1 MAPVL
6 DPTEKVR
13 ATQQQLQHH
22 ITALRQSLKVPL
34 KQIADQEEQ
43 LAKAIEKEL
52 GIRSRA
58 PVVDGQ
64 RKLKEAARRELN
76 ALSREIAA
84 WRRQLKVIVSQWPKH
99 LRSLWR
105 LEKEWLRLQGK
116 DHLYRIDVEL
126 DQ

>member
-64 RKLKEAARRELN
+64 GKRKDAGRRELN
-76 ALSREIAA
+76 ALARESVASSS
-84 WRRQLKVIVSQWPKH
+84 QDKVEEARVGEPVVC
-99 LRSLWR
+99 LRA
-105 LEKEWLRLQGK
+105 
-116 DHLYRIDVEL
+116 Y
-126 DQ
+126 